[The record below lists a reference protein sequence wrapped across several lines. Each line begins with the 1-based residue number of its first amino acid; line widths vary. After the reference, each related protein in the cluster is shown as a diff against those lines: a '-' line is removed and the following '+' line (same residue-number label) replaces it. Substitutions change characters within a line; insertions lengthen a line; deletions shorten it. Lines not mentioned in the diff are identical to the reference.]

1 MTPKGNLNC
10 RLKPDPAL
18 GLRDLMKPIMDWLQE
33 KGSHDMLTLLEP
45 ATGEVTWKTRPL
57 PDWLANLVPLL
68 RKLVAVDKK
77 CIFPQKKMQEALE
90 KIQADHYRINFS
102 KLRDDQFMDKCSLYI
117 RAAASQMRDLKAKGG
132 IYQRAMKRASLKEK
146 QALDGLLDEMVLPHE
161 KEEEAE
167 LEGEVQVSK
176 GPAKKIGPGPCLS
189 PPKTIFRRIL
199 TKSPS
204 NPDPPKETSLALV
217 PYNPTQQSMAASGP
231 DF

>member
-1 MTPKGNLNC
+1 MAPKGNLNC
-10 RLKPDPAL
+10 RRKPDPAL

-45 ATGEVTWKTRPL
+45 GTGEVTWKTRPL

-68 RKLVAVDKK
+68 RKLVKK

-167 LEGEVQVSK
+167 LRER
-176 GPAKKIGPGPCLS
+176 
-189 PPKTIFRRIL
+189 FRCPRGL
-199 TKSPS
+199 PRR
-204 NPDPPKETSLALV
+204 LALV
-217 PYNPTQQSMAASGP
+217 LV
-231 DF
+231 